1 MRNIPRQ
8 SNQEGLSL
16 PEVLIASFI
25 LIFIVLSSVRM
36 TTNALSGMSRSKSRS
51 LVDTSIAMHIEALRK
66 QSFEFLC
73 TQGCSSNELS
83 KALRYD
89 LEILK
94 PLCKSTQKGLGLG
107 KAFLD
112 SLMLA
117 KNPENF
123 VVTSIPPV
131 PVSVTYIPDFN
142 RLNITY
148 EADTNPKIVVS
159 TTLVPHAQGWC
170 P

>member
-36 TTNALSGMSRSKSRS
+36 TTNALSGMSRSKGRS
-51 LVDTSIAMHIEALRK
+51 LVDASIATHIEALRK

-83 KALRYD
+83 KALKYD
-89 LEILK
+89 LATLK
-94 PLCKSTQKGLGLG
+94 PLCVNKSLGE
-107 KAFLD
+107 AFLT
-112 SLMLA
+112 SLSA
-117 KNPENF
+117 ADKPSSFN
-123 VVTSIPPV
+123 VASIPPV
-131 PVSVTYIPDFN
+131 TVNATYTADQN
-142 RLNITY
+142 RLHISYSAATSP
-148 EADTNPKIVVS
+148 EMVVS